1 MTLHGICLDKIR
13 FDATFF
19 KKQHKLTWKN
29 VSSAIKHELYSEISS
44 AIMVIV
50 NKETYE
56 NVSSQ
61 NANNMLSAL
70 KQYRN
75 IHANERKYI
84 SNLIKRAEYF
94 DPKQPSTYYKYY
106 SSVQQYTF
114 LDNTHF
120 WTHLSNGNELIFC
133 NQYFMNEEYDS
144 DAFLEDVKAQNL
156 VHESNVCIEIGKIT
170 ADAWKFISWI
180 AQHATFLYQIVSGN
194 EMVSN
199 VNLVNVYYSQYSN
212 LVTESF
218 LPKHTLSETF
228 LNYTTDCMSNQQIKL
243 YTEYLQDEEYDSDA
257 IMDDIRPLNLST
269 SNILKA
275 VKTNE
280 FATLLIDYVHAVS
293 FRLWD
298 HLKISGKRRAQSRFT
313 TFWDVYNVH
322 NCFLFS
328 NYKFTNYEEPIFR
341 DNVKSKAH
349 LSFIPKTISTV
360 NLYPQYIID
369 DDMYSTWCFFSNMSL
384 IVDNIRNDVKKQF
397 TLHAFVIPTCIVS
410 IYDGTIQYPLQF
422 QSN

>member
-180 AQHATFLYQIVSGN
+180 AQHATFLYQFGKCILLTIFKFGDRIVSTKTYPFRN
-194 EMVSN
+194 I
-199 VNLVNVYYSQYSN
+199 
-212 LVTESF
+212 F
-218 LPKHTLSETF
+218 
-228 LNYTTDCMSNQQIKL
+228 KL
-243 YTEYLQDEEYDSDA
+243 Y
-257 IMDDIRPLNLST
+257 N
-269 SNILKA
+269 
-275 VKTNE
+275 
-280 FATLLIDYVHAVS
+280 
-293 FRLWD
+293 RLYE
-298 HLKISGKRRAQSRFT
+298 QSANQIIYRIFT
-313 TFWDVYNVH
+313 
-322 NCFLFS
+322 
-328 NYKFTNYEEPIFR
+328 R
-341 DNVKSKAH
+341 
-349 LSFIPKTISTV
+349 
-360 NLYPQYIID
+360 
-369 DDMYSTWCFFSNMSL
+369 
-384 IVDNIRNDVKKQF
+384 
-397 TLHAFVIPTCIVS
+397 
-410 IYDGTIQYPLQF
+410 
-422 QSN
+422 